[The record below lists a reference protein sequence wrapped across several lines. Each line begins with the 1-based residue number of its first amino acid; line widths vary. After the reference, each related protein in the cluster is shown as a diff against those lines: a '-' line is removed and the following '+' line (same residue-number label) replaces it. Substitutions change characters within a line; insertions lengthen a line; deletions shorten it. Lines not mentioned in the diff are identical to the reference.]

1 MNHFKGKVAF
11 VTGATSGIGRATAIA
26 FGKNGATVVVTGRRE
41 KEGRETLDMVRAA
54 GGDGTFMRLDVA
66 VESEVAGVIREI
78 VSRHGR
84 LDCAVNCA
92 GYDVAHALTEFS
104 EADYDAIFNANV
116 KGLFFCLKHEILAMR
131 GKGGAIVNV
140 GSVAA
145 QMSDL
150 GNSLYNASKAAAH
163 SLNRTAAT
171 EAAKNGIRVNEV
183 APGPT
188 KTPMLEGFL
197 RAAAD
202 AGSAFNSASIVANV
216 PLGRIGTPDELAN
229 TVLFLC
235 SDEASFITGACAH
248 RGWRLPARLGRDRD
262 SPAGRQRHVP
272 RLPLAVGALI
282 EKRGLNPFILRWP
295 RSGPRRMRH

>member
-1 MNHFKGKVAF
+1 MNYFKGKVAF

-41 KEGRETLDMVRAA
+41 KEGRETLDMVRTA

-188 KTPMLEGFL
+188 KTPMLEGFPPAPPQMPGP
-197 RAAAD
+197 RSIPHRSWRTSRSAALEHRT
-202 AGSAFNSASIVANV
+202 SSPMRCCFSV
-216 PLGRIGTPDELAN
+216 PTRRR
-229 TVLFLC
+229 
-235 SDEASFITGACAH
+235 S
-248 RGWRLPARLGRDRD
+248 LPAPA
-262 SPAGRQRHVP
+262 SPSMAASCSARAR
-272 RLPLAVGALI
+272 A
-282 EKRGLNPFILRWP
+282 
-295 RSGPRRMRH
+295 

>member
-1 MNHFKGKVAF
+1 
-11 VTGATSGIGRATAIA
+11 
-26 FGKNGATVVVTGRRE
+26 
-41 KEGRETLDMVRAA
+41 
-54 GGDGTFMRLDVA
+54 MRLDVA
-66 VESEVAGVIREI
+66 VENEVASVVREI

-84 LDCAVNCA
+84 LDCSSRTAPA
-92 GYDVAHALTEFS
+92 TMFAHALTEFS

-131 GKGGAIVNV
+131 GKGGTIVNV

-197 RAAAD
+197 PRRRRCRVRVQFRLDRGERPARPHRNTRRA
-202 AGSAFNSASIVANV
+202 
-216 PLGRIGTPDELAN
+216 RQCGTLS
-229 TVLFLC
+229 LFRRGVVHYRRLPY
-235 SDEASFITGACAH
+235 
-248 RGWRLPARLGRDRD
+248 RGWRLPARLGRD
-262 SPAGRQRHVP
+262 PIARQGGNGVSR
-272 RLPLAVGALI
+272 RLPLTTGPLI
-282 EKRGLNPFILRWP
+282 GWAGLDPVPQPLEAR
-295 RSGPRRMRH
+295 